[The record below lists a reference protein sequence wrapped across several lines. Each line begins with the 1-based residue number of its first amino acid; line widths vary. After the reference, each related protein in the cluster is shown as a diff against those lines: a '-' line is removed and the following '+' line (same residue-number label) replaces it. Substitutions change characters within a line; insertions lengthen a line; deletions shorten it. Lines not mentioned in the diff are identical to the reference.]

1 MTESNGPFLLAPDDA
16 EDRIDDLI
24 AILMDCVSGGSSIGF
39 MEGLTED
46 ECRTFW
52 LSCIASAK
60 QGHREIHGF
69 EHDRTLVGTV
79 QLITAMPPNQPH
91 RAEISKMLVHRE
103 ARRQGLGEKLL
114 AFAEDRAREYQ
125 KTLLVLD
132 TLTGTPAYRMY
143 QKAGWHIVGEIPDYA
158 ALPDGPLRPTTIFY
172 KSLA

>member
-1 MTESNGPFLLAPDDA
+1 MNPFLLSPDDA
-16 EDRIDDLI
+16 DKRMDELV
-24 AILMDCVSGGSSIGF
+24 AILMDCIAGGASIGF
-39 MEGLTED
+39 MAGQTDAES
-46 ECRTFW
+46 RAFW
-52 LSCIASAK
+52 RDCIADA
-60 QGHREIHGF
+60 QAGRREIHGVTGGG
-69 EHDRTLVGTV
+69 DRDGALVGTV

-91 RAEISKMLVHRE
+91 RAEISKMLVHRR

-114 AFAEDRAREYQ
+114 AFAENRAREYQ

-172 KSLA
+172 KNLV